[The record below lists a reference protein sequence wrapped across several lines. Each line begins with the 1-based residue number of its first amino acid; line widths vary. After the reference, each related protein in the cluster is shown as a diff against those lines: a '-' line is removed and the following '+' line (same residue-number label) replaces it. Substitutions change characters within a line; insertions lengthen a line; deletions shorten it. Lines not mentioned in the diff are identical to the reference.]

1 MQDKMCH
8 DDSKEDVVSCDRC
21 EKENCYCKKCSSIMN
36 ESIADYAN
44 MFAQHQNSNL
54 SEKSIIDKD
63 FDNNNKQSHCANMPN
78 TNIMNNNNN
87 MNMNNNNMNN
97 NNNNMSNNNN
107 AVRNNKK
114 KDDDHPSTDY
124 PETKKHEYFFD
135 KLDNILESLN
145 TEWL

>member
-1 MQDKMCH
+1 MQDKMCR
-8 DDSKEDVVSCDRC
+8 DDTKEDVVSCDRC
-21 EKENCYCKKCSSIMN
+21 EKENCYCKKCSSVMN

-78 TNIMNNNNN
+78 NNIMPNNNTPNTN
-87 MNMNNNNMNN
+87 GK
-97 NNNNMSNNNN
+97 
-107 AVRNNKK
+107 RNDKK
-114 KDDDHPSTDY
+114 KDEEHSSTDN
-124 PETKKHEYFFD
+124 PDTKKHEYFFD